1 VNYLR
6 NLWTLPLSLRFRS
19 GGKTILPSH
28 THHPRFEYRRK
39 KLFHRNLCSIF
50 ASVAGEQMIADSVR
64 EYIAQAVACREGVER
79 GAGPGIQRVKLQKLK
94 CCNEMVFHIVSLL
107 THAAWI

>member
-1 VNYLR
+1 
-6 NLWTLPLSLRFRS
+6 
-19 GGKTILPSH
+19 
-28 THHPRFEYRRK
+28 
-39 KLFHRNLCSIF
+39 
-50 ASVAGEQMIADSVR
+50 MIADSVR